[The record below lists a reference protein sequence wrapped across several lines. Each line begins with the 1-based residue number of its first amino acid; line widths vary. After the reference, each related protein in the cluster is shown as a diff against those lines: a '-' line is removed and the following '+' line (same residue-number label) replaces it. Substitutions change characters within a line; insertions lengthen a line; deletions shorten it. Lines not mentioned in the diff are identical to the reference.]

1 MNSDFFDN
9 LLPALAAE
17 RLDAYR
23 QDQAERSISITMQDW
38 ASKLDALMQFN
49 ELVVKWKK
57 S

>member
-38 ASKLDALMQFN
+38 APTLDAFVQLN
-49 ELVVKWKK
+49 ECVVKWNK

>member
-38 ASKLDALMQFN
+38 ALKLDAFVQLN
-49 ELVVKWKK
+49 ECVVKWNK

>member
-9 LLPALAAE
+9 LLPALAVE

-38 ASKLDALMQFN
+38 APKLDAFVQLN
-49 ELVVKWKK
+49 ELVVKWEK

>member
-38 ASKLDALMQFN
+38 APKLDAFVQLN
-49 ELVVKWKK
+49 ELVVKWEK

>member
-17 RLDAYR
+17 LLDAYR
-23 QDQAERSISITMQDW
+23 QDQAERSISITMQDC
-38 ASKLDALMQFN
+38 APKLDAFVQLN
-49 ELVVKWKK
+49 ELVVKWEK